1 MDSEPTSL
9 PGAGQ
14 VQRSGYVAL
23 VGRPNAG
30 KSTLFNAILG
40 QRLSIVTAKPQTTR
54 QRVLGILTRADSQT
68 VFLDTPGLLE
78 SSYKLHENLERQ
90 IQRSTRD
97 ADLILLLLDACRLQ
111 DRSDLIHTFLK
122 QLGNRRQTLLAVLN
136 KVDTVKPEAIEPL
149 LEEAKTTYDLP
160 DVLPLSA
167 LHGTNV
173 RNLLK
178 TLGDRLPPGPALY
191 PPDMVADQPERF
203 FAAELIREAA
213 FERLDDELPY
223 SIEVVIDE
231 FNEPDPGSKRKAY
244 IHATLFVERDSQK
257 GIVIGKGGKRLRAIG
272 SAARPKIEELVE
284 LPVYLELRVKVR
296 PDWRSK
302 DRDLREFGYV

>member
-1 MDSEPTSL
+1 MPADT
-9 PGAGQ
+9 Q
-14 VQRSGYVAL
+14 VERSGYVAL

-54 QRVLGILTRADSQT
+54 QRVLGILTRSRSQT

-78 SSYKLHENLERQ
+78 SSYRLHENLERQ

-97 ADLILLLLDACRLQ
+97 ADLILLLLDARRLL
-111 DRSDLIHTFLK
+111 DRADLISTFLE
-122 QLGNRRQTLLAVLN
+122 QLGGRRHQLIAVLN
-136 KVDTVKPEAIEPL
+136 KIDAVKSEDVDGLIDS
-149 LEEAKTTYDLP
+149 AKSTFGLP

-173 RNLLK
+173 QRVLQM
-178 TLGDRLPPGPALY
+178 LGERLPPGPALY

-203 FAAELIREAA
+203 FTAELIREAA
-213 FERLDDELPY
+213 FERLEDELPY

-231 FNEPDPGSKRKAY
+231 FTEPEPGSKRKTY
-244 IHATLFVERDSQK
+244 IHATLYVERDSQK
-257 GIVIGKGGKRLRAIG
+257 GIVIGKGGKQLRSIG
-272 SAARPKIEELVE
+272 SAARPRIEELVE
-284 LPVYLELRVKVR
+284 APVYLELRVKVR
-296 PDWRSK
+296 PDWRSRE
-302 DRDLREFGYV
+302 RDLKEFGYV